1 MAFSNICFHVI
12 TQIAFPGRCIVTLVA
27 IVFKPKSWSGG
38 GREAVGRPRT
48 APTFILQS
56 SSPPAGGGGDIGGG
70 DGVDGG
76 GGNGGG
82 DGGQS
87 D

>member
-1 MAFSNICFHVI
+1 MFSCHYSDCMSREMYSHTGCNCFQAEVME
-12 TQIAFPGRCIVTLVA
+12 
-27 IVFKPKSWSGG
+27 SGG
-38 GREAVGRPRT
+38 EREAVGRPRT

-70 DGVDGG
+70 EGVD
-76 GGNGGG
+76 GGG